1 MRDRETVMLKQ
12 YLRGLKHKIKMDE
25 ADFNQGKDK
34 EAIELLKATIDLII
48 DGRINEVKRIIN
60 LTRW

>member
-25 ADFNQGKDK
+25 ADYKQGKDK
-34 EAIELLKATIDLII
+34 EAIELLKATIEII
-48 DGRINEVKRIIN
+48 LEGRASDIKKIIN
-60 LTRW
+60 RAI